1 MWRPSLV
8 AAAVAAAFAAAHAAV
23 PPPANA
29 ASQCGQKVLEA
40 WSNNRLG
47 SNFGVQCYEWALAH
61 LPADVEGYSSAPDD
75 IRQQLLA
82 AIRQRDRRT
91 TQGVAGTSH
100 TLTQDTHT
108 GHKPPRLLLAVGGL
122 AACAL
127 LVTGVRTVR
136 RPRAARRRGTSREQT
151 RSLKSR

>member
-8 AAAVAAAFAAAHAAV
+8 AAAVAVAFAAAHAAA

-29 ASQCGQKVLEA
+29 ATQCGQEVLDA

-47 SNFGVQCYEWALAH
+47 PNYAVQCYEWALTH
-61 LPADVEGYSSAPDD
+61 LPADVEGYSSAPDV

-82 AIRQRDRRT
+82 AIRQRGRRT
-91 TQGVAGTSH
+91 TQGVAGATH
-100 TLTQDTHT
+100 TLTQHT
-108 GHKPPRLLLAVGGL
+108 GRKPPLLLAVGGL
-122 AACAL
+122 ALCAL

-136 RPRAARRRGTSREQT
+136 RPRAARRRGTSRERT
-151 RSLKSR
+151 RSPRSR